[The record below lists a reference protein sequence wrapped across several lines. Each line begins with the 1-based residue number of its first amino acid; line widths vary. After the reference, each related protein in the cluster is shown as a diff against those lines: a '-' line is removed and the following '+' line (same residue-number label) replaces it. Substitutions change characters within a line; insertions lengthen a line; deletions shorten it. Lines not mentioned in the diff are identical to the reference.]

1 MSDPAAPNAE
11 ATPLA
16 PMYMPMAA
24 FPMVNRAAVNAEP
37 TQTSL
42 HDSGALGKAL

>member
-1 MSDPAAPNAE
+1 MSEPAAPNAD

-16 PMYMPMAA
+16 PRYMPMAA
-24 FPMVNRAAVNAEP
+24 LPMVNNAAVNAEP

-42 HDSGALGKAL
+42 HESGACTT